1 MAGMRIMTVRN
12 NSGKSSCIDMI
23 ENLIYPETFARRR
36 QEQNNIKMEIGYLL
50 TDYDINRVFQ
60 KGYGGGGISGRK
72 RKAAVKRL
80 TH

>member
-1 MAGMRIMTVRN
+1 MKITGLKFIGYKSFTEEYAFIDSFPNITVFIGRN

-50 TDYDINRVFQ
+50 TDYDI
-60 KGYGGGGISGRK
+60 
-72 RKAAVKRL
+72 
-80 TH
+80 